1 MLILG
6 SKLIGIPIMS
16 LQTGT
21 RLALTKTAIINP
33 SNLCIVAYEVTGP
46 LLSKRPAYLRIAD
59 VRELSPVGLI
69 VDSDEE
75 LIGKDDVIVIQKL
88 LDLNFN
94 LIGMNVLGEDKSKI
108 GKILNYTVE
117 AESFTIQQIMVK
129 PNLIKSISKSE
140 LLIHRSQIVEINNST
155 IIVRS
160 TNIKSDSSKPEE
172 EKPKYVNP
180 FRQQNP
186 QTNNS

>member
-6 SKLIGIPIMS
+6 SKLIGIPIMG

-21 RLALTKTAIINP
+21 KLALTKTAIINP
-33 SNLCIVAYEVTGP
+33 SNLCIVAYEVAGP
-46 LLSKRPAYLRIAD
+46 LLSIRPAYLRIAD

-69 VDSDEE
+69 IDGDDE
-75 LIGKDDVIVIQKL
+75 LIGKDDVIVIQKI

-94 LIGMNVLGEDKSKI
+94 LIGMNVIDENKSKI
-108 GKILNYTVE
+108 GKIINYTVE
-117 AESFTIQQIMVK
+117 AESFSIQQIMVK
-129 PNLIKSISKSE
+129 PNIIKSISKSE
-140 LLIHRSQIVEINNST
+140 LLIHRSQIVEINNSA
-155 IIVRS
+155 IIV
-160 TNIKSDSSKPEE
+160 KSATVKPEQV
-172 EKPKYVNP
+172 KPSYVNP